1 MTTATNTAPQ
11 LSRTEWKAVASA
23 YEEAEAYRSVP
34 RKRSFLRSALDRVTG
49 HHFELPALDPRAD
62 ALRRFVC
69 TVRRTRR
76 ADERLV
82 PELLGLGFSRAQ
94 VEALTL
100 ISA

>member
-1 MTTATNTAPQ
+1 MTTTPTTAPE
-11 LSRTEWKAVASA
+11 LSRTEWKAVANA
-23 YEEAEAYRSVP
+23 YEEAEAYRSAP

-49 HHFELPALDPRAD
+49 HPSELPALDPRAD
-62 ALRRFVC
+62 TLRRFVC

-82 PELLGLGFSRAQ
+82 PELMRLGFSRAQ
-94 VEALTL
+94 VDALTL

>member
-1 MTTATNTAPQ
+1 MTTTPISAPE
-11 LSRTEWKAVASA
+11 LSRTEWKAVARA

-34 RKRSFLRSALDRVTG
+34 HKRSFLRSALDRVTG
-49 HHFELPALDPRAD
+49 QHSELPVLDPRAD

-69 TVRRTRR
+69 TVRRTRH

-94 VEALTL
+94 VDALTL